1 MKTLVVIHKDPK
13 FLEDVESLANYIK
26 SELNVHSL
34 VLSSDEEKYN
44 VEYSVT
50 VDWPT
55 LGKKLRKDVGKVK
68 AALPA
73 VTSAQV
79 KQFSETGVLDVA
91 GVQLVTG
98 DLVVNR
104 GVKKSEGSEHLE
116 VNSSNEVLVIL
127 DTELYQELINEGLSR
142 EIINRVQKLRKKAG
156 LKTTDDIKMEYKVLE
171 DPIGLEKIFDDY
183 SGSFE
188 KALRRPLDK
197 AQITTIEPLHPGE
210 NLDKF
215 IMEEVQ
221 SVNEATFL
229 LRLLHL

>member
-1 MKTLVVIHKDPK
+1 M
-13 FLEDVESLANYIK
+13 EDVESLANYIK
-26 SELNVHSL
+26 SELNVHNL

-104 GVKKSEGSEHLE
+104 GVQKSEGSEHLE
-116 VNSSNEVLVIL
+116 VNSSNEVLIIL
-127 DTELYQELINEGLSR
+127 DTQLYDELINEGLSR

-171 DPIGLEKIFDDY
+171 DPIGLEKVFDDF

-197 AQITTIEPLHPGE
+197 APITQLEPLHPGE

-221 SVNEATFL
+221 SVGEATFL

>member
-1 MKTLVVIHKDPK
+1 MVVIHADPQ
-13 FLEDVESLANYIK
+13 FLEDVESLSAYIK
-26 SELNVHSL
+26 SELNVHNL
-34 VLSSDEEKYN
+34 ILSSDEDKYN

-55 LGKKLRKDVGKVK
+55 LGKKLRKDVGRVK

-79 KQFSETGVLDVA
+79 KQFAETGVLDVA
-91 GVQLVTG
+91 GVQLVKG

-104 GVKKSEGSEHLE
+104 GVQKSEGSENLE
-116 VNSSNEVLVIL
+116 VNTDNDALVIL
-127 DTELYQELINEGLSR
+127 DTKLYDELINEGLSR

-171 DPIGLEKIFDDY
+171 DPIGLEKVFDEF

-197 AQITTIEPLHPGE
+197 APITTIEKLHPGE
-210 NLDKF
+210 GLDKF

-221 SVNEATFL
+221 TVGEATFL